1 MRDLYT
7 EIQPFQKHT
16 IETDSLH
23 RIYVEECGNVDGI
36 PVIFL
41 HGGPGSGCKENHR
54 RYFNPEKYRIILFDQ
69 RGCNR
74 STPQGSTENNTTSD
88 LIDDME
94 RIRRHLGVDRWLVFG
109 GSWGATLGLLYAEI
123 FPGEVTGLI
132 LRGTFL
138 ARQRDLD
145 WFAKGG
151 AGRIFPD
158 YWEEFT
164 SVIPA
169 EERDDLVSAYHRRIH
184 GNDENEKKR
193 CARSWSDWASRVVT
207 WNLKGEK
214 EEEHDAETILHEASI
229 ETHYAKNRYF
239 ITENRIL
246 DDGDRLPKVPTI
258 IIHGRRDLTCLP
270 EASWSLYKRLPHS
283 ELVILPDAGHLAGEP
298 AMVDALVQATD
309 RMAELVCR
317 S

>member
-1 MRDLYT
+1 MRDLYP
-7 EIQPFQKHT
+7 EIQPFRTHT
-16 IETDSLH
+16 LAMDSVHKLH
-23 RIYVEECGNVDGI
+23 VEECGRPDGI

-54 RYFNPEKYRIILFDQ
+54 RYFNPEKYRIVLFDQ

-88 LIDDME
+88 LVEDME
-94 RIRRHLGVDRWLVFG
+94 RIRRHLGVDRWMVFG
-109 GSWGATLGLLYAEI
+109 GSWGATLGLLYTKT
-123 FPGEVTGLI
+123 FPEKVTGLI

-138 ARQRDLD
+138 ARRQDLE

-151 AGRIFPD
+151 AGWIFPD
-158 YWEEFT
+158 YWEEFI
-164 SVIPA
+164 SVIPE
-169 EERDDLVSAYHRRIH
+169 EERGDLIGAYHGRIH
-184 GNDENEKKR
+184 GDDEDVRKRYAKK
-193 CARSWSDWASRVVT
+193 WSDWASRVVT
-207 WNLKGEK
+207 WNLKEGK

-246 DDGDRLPKVPTI
+246 NDCDRLPKVPTI

-270 EASWSLYKRLPHS
+270 EASWSLHRALPHS
-283 ELVILPDAGHLAGEP
+283 ELVILPEAGHLAGEP
-298 AMVDALVQATD
+298 AMIDALVQVTD
-309 RMAELVCR
+309 RMAELICR